1 MSFFFGGPSSQ
12 ALTSFTAFALI
23 TLHKEALSV
32 NRYWLCE
39 VNIPIIPIIT
49 LSLFC
54 VWNFGSLEL
63 AVSAAISSSSRVYS
77 HAPSIQSHRGKKVV

>member
-54 VWNFGSLEL
+54 VWITRTCSFSCYFIFLQSL
-63 AVSAAISSSSRVYS
+63 
-77 HAPSIQSHRGKKVV
+77 